1 MVKVKDMMVD
11 KFQYAVRETLVRNK
25 SILDQLTKQQDASS
39 RLNRAV
45 VKAATQCGCLKIQAS
60 KQEYPENTS
69 YDTLKKLVKNHV
81 DGKLCN
87 DCKDAI
93 EKEIGKGLYY
103 FAALCDTLDLD
114 LYDIILKELDH
125 TNTLGNFN
133 LR

>member
-1 MVKVKDMMVD
+1 M
-11 KFQYAVRETLVRNK
+11 
-25 SILDQLTKQQDASS
+25 
-39 RLNRAV
+39 
-45 VKAATQCGCLKIQAS
+45 
-60 KQEYPENTS
+60 
-69 YDTLKKLVKNHV
+69 

>member
-1 MVKVKDMMVD
+1 M
-11 KFQYAVRETLVRNK
+11 AA
-25 SILDQLTKQQDASS
+25 LTTA
-39 RLNRAV
+39 RFNL
-45 VKAATQCGCLKIQAS
+45 L
-60 KQEYPENTS
+60 
-69 YDTLKKLVKNHV
+69 